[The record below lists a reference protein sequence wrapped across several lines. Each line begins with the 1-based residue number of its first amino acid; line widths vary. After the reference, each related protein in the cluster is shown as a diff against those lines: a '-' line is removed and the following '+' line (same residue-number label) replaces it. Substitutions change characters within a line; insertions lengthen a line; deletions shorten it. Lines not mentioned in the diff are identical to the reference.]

1 MKFSKDRVVEIIKEE
16 MDRMDHSHHKLHDKE
31 GKLHYLY
38 LIFANITSKMAKS
51 QLYQLARYSAM
62 LHDALEEDDQLEAW
76 VQSKITK
83 AMDYISK
90 VKHYLE
96 YEMNLDFDEPDVHL
110 EKSMDSGCGPSPQME
125 PKTYVYEV
133 ADDFD
138 E

>member
-1 MKFSKDRVVEIIKEE
+1 MKVSKQRVVEIIKEE
-16 MDRMDHSHHKLHDKE
+16 MDRLDHSQHHIHDKE
-31 GKLHYLY
+31 G
-38 LIFANITSKMAKS
+38 KMAKS

-96 YEMNLDFDEPDVHL
+96 YEMDLEFTEPNVELH
-110 EKSMDSGCGPSPQME
+110 KTSDSGCGPSPQME
-125 PKTYVYEV
+125 PEKYIYEV

>member
-1 MKFSKDRVVEIIKEE
+1 MKFSKDRIVEIIKEE

-31 GKLHYLY
+31 G
-38 LIFANITSKMAKS
+38 KMAKS